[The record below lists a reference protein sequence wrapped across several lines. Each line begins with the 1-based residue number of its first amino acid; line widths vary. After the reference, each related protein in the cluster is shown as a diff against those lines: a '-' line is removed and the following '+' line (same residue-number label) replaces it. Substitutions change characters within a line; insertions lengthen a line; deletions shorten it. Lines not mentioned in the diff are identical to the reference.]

1 MSKVNNACGSRRR
14 HEEEGKHKRAL
25 ARQVY
30 AAELPLRRRAA
41 NLQAAANRNES
52 LNALKADGIRSELAR
67 HKGVLHLAPGD
78 RHTTAAIDQLS
89 KHLRNLAK

>member
-1 MSKVNNACGSRRR
+1 MK
-14 HEEEGKHKRAL
+14 KKQHKQRAL

-41 NLQAAANRNES
+41 TLQAAANRSET
-52 LNALKADGIRSELAR
+52 LKALKADGIRSEIAR
-67 HKGVLHLAPGD
+67 HKGILNLAPGD

-89 KHLRNLAK
+89 KHLRNLAN